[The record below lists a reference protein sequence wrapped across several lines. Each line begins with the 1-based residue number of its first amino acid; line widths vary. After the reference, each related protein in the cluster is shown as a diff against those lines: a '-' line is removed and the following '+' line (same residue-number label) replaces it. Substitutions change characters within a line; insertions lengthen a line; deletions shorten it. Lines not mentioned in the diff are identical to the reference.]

1 MTRAELLELLARL
14 QHAEADRCGIE
25 SCGGRTEHQ
34 VCRPASDL
42 TTLLANARRAEA
54 MALRARL
61 ADGEEPML
69 SSELD
74 TRPSEP
80 PMRRMG

>member
-1 MTRAELLELLARL
+1 MTRADLLELLARVNRRDS
-14 QHAEADRCGIE
+14 EKCGIIP
-25 SCGGRTEHQ
+25 CGGFTDHQ
-34 VCRPASDL
+34 VCRPEGDFQ
-42 TTLLANARRAEA
+42 TLMANARRAEA

-74 TRPSEP
+74 TREP
-80 PMRRMG
+80 EPMRRMG